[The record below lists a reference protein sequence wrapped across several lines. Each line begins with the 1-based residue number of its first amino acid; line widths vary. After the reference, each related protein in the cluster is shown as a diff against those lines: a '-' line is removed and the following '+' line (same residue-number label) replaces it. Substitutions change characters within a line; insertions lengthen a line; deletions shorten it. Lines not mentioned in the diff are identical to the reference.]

1 MAKTIINEKYST
13 NQRNTTKI
21 NDAIDV
27 PEVRLIGSDGQLV
40 GIVSTTKALSLAIE
54 EDLDLVLVSED
65 ANPPVC
71 KILNYGKYRYALQKK
86 KNESKKKQKIIE
98 IKEVQLRPFIGENDL
113 LIKCKAIQKFVLE
126 GNRVKVVLRF
136 RGRELSRTDS
146 GFAVINKVLSYCE
159 DFAKSESTPKLEGS
173 VIAMTLTKK

>member
-146 GFAVINKVLSYCE
+146 GFAVINKVVSYC
-159 DFAKSESTPKLEGS
+159 DDVSKS
-173 VIAMTLTKK
+173 